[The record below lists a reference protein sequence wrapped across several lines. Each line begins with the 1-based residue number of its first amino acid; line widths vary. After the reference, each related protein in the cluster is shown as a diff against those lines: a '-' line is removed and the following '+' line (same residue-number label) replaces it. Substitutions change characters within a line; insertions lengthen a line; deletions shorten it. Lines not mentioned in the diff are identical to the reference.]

1 VGDAG
6 FWQPAV
12 MRFLFALFLFLAAP
26 AAFALGSIVDARFV
40 ANAMKRGAI
49 VWDMRSTEAY
59 FDGHLPGAVTV
70 GFIGTALLDEKSQ
83 LFLPIETIAA
93 RLGDAGLDLQ
103 REIVV
108 YGGGGSAYPY
118 FAQFALEYFGARRVH
133 VYHDGFEG
141 WKAAKRPVSTAAVQ
155 RKAVSLRP
163 FANPALLVT
172 TGEVVAHLGKAGV
185 QFVDTRSLA
194 EFTGEQSET
203 LHGGHIPGAIH
214 IPYAH
219 NLVDPDAPR
228 KLMAREI
235 TDRAGMALKP
245 RAALKKVY
253 AGLDRHKE
261 TVVYCHTGIRAA
273 MTASVLARLGFTNV
287 RVYHAS
293 WLEYGNQ
300 PEAPVER

>member
-1 VGDAG
+1 
-6 FWQPAV
+6 

-103 REIVV
+103 REVVV
-108 YGGGGSAYPY
+108 YGGGGSAWPY

-133 VYHDGFEG
+133 VYHDGFDG

-155 RKAVSLRP
+155 RKPVSLRP

-172 TGEVVAHLGKAGV
+172 TGEVLAHVEKGGV
-185 QFVDTRSLA
+185 QCIDTRGPDEFA
-194 EFTGEQSET
+194 E
-203 LHGGHIPGAIH
+203 GHIPAAIH
-214 IPYAH
+214 IDYIR
-219 NLVDPDAPR
+219 NLVGPDMR
-228 KLMAREI
+228 
-235 TDRAGMALKP
+235 LKS

-261 TVVYCHTGIRAA
+261 TIVYGQAGMGAA
-273 MTASVLARLGFTNV
+273 MTAVILARLGFTNV
-287 RVYHAS
+287 RVYLAS
-293 WLEYGNQ
+293 WLAYANQ
-300 PEAPVER
+300 PDAPIER

>member
-1 VGDAG
+1 
-6 FWQPAV
+6 
-12 MRFLFALFLFLAAP
+12 MRFLFALVFLLAAP
-26 AAFALGSIVDARFV
+26 AAFALGSIVDSRFV

-49 VWDMRSTEAY
+49 VWDVRPTEAY

-70 GFIGTALLDEKSQ
+70 GFIATALLDEKSQ

-141 WKAAKRPVSTAAVQ
+141 WKAAKRPVSTDAVQ

-172 TGEVVAHLGKAGV
+172 TGEVLAHLARGGV
-185 QFVDTRSLA
+185 QFVDTRGLA

-203 LHGGHIPGAIH
+203 LHGGHIPGAAHIH
-214 IPYAH
+214 YVQ
-219 NLVDPDAPR
+219 NLVDPEAPR

-235 TDRAGMALKP
+235 TDRSGMALKS

-273 MTASVLARLGFTNV
+273 MTAAVLARMGFTNV
-287 RVYHAS
+287 RLYHAS
-293 WLEYGNQ
+293 WLEYGNR
-300 PEAPVER
+300 PDAPVER